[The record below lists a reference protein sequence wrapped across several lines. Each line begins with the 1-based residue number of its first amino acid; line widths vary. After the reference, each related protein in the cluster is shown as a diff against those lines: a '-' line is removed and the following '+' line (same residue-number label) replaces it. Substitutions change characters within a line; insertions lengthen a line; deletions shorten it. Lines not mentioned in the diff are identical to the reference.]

1 MITLLLNISCQ
12 SYWSFN
18 VWIRFYNSCHFDN
31 SKTYVD
37 VGVRVL
43 FLSIVLMNFP
53 RVCRNGKEFP
63 ESIKWSIKEKK
74 LLWKYR
80 EKKYYFIPIEVG
92 NFTLSVPLIISPP
105 PMWMYLPI
113 LLPPLGRFPLEF
125 IWSQYQY
132 SFRLWEINKSLMRGE
147 IWWKWKCSL
156 RISTPEWE
164 GFLCIYFS
172 IFIVFPLLV
181 LLFGETLKSLFY
193 CIKYPLLDLGSKC
206 PPSFLFNSTVLNCS
220 ERINI

>member
-1 MITLLLNISCQ
+1 MKIS
-12 SYWSFN
+12 
-18 VWIRFYNSCHFDN
+18 
-31 SKTYVD
+31 
-37 VGVRVL
+37 
-43 FLSIVLMNFP
+43 
-53 RVCRNGKEFP
+53 
-63 ESIKWSIKEKK
+63 
-74 LLWKYR
+74 R
-80 EKKYYFIPIEVG
+80 EKYYFIPIEVG

-105 PMWMYLPI
+105 PMWMFFLPI

-181 LLFGETLKSLFY
+181 LLFGETLKSLFLLY
-193 CIKYPLLDLGSKC
+193 QVPSSRSRFKMPPFLPLELL
-206 PPSFLFNSTVLNCS
+206 NSTVLRGLTSKNTIWKAEDAFWGLKTLS
-220 ERINI
+220 KV